1 MAASRHLSALSGDSL
16 GMIRRL
22 FADHGRLHLG
32 AYLGALALMG
42 LAALATALS
51 AYLLK
56 PVLNHMVEAG
66 GFTTLKFLSLYI
78 AGLFV
83 VRGAA
88 TYGYL
93 VLLARTG
100 NRIVAS
106 IQTRLFDHLL
116 VQNMAFFQDRYSTE
130 FMSRLAIAA
139 TSIRDT
145 LQLLI
150 TSAGR
155 DLLTLLGLISV
166 MVIQDPLMSVIALSL
181 MPVGGYGLA
190 SLIKSVRLLAR
201 RSFDGTAQI
210 LEIMQE
216 AMQGLRIV
224 KSFNLEP
231 EMRRRMRAA
240 VGEVEQIANHMSA
253 SMAIASPLADL
264 LGGIAIAV
272 VIFYGSWRISI
283 THADAGS
290 FFSFV
295 AALLMAYEPA
305 KRLARLNLE
314 IQNGLAG
321 AKLVYEILDRPAA
334 EPVVGMQPRLAV
346 GRGRIGFEHV
356 CFAYRDAEAVLQD
369 LSFVGEAD
377 QTTALVG
384 PSGGGKSTILALLQ
398 RFFDP
403 SAGRILIDGGDIAG
417 VDLASLR
424 AQIGFVSQD
433 VFLFRSSI
441 AENIALG
448 RPGATQAEIIA
459 AARKAHAHDFILS
472 FAAGYSTSVGE
483 RGLHLSTGQC
493 QRIAIA
499 RAILKD
505 APILLLDEPT
515 AALDPESEHAIATAL
530 QDLRRG
536 RTTIVVAHRLQTVVG
551 ADRIHMIEGG
561 RVVES
566 GTHPDLIARG
576 GKYCGFFQRQFERP
590 KSSPGAA
597 EELQSEGLQI
607 RESSEP

>member
-1 MAASRHLSALSGDSL
+1 MMTALRHISAFRGDSL
-16 GMIRRL
+16 SMTWRL
-22 FADHGRLHLG
+22 FVDHGRIHLG
-32 AYLGALALMG
+32 AYLTALALMA

-56 PVLNHMVEAG
+56 PVLNHMVEAD
-66 GFTTLKFLSLYI
+66 GFATLKYLSLFI

-88 TYGYL
+88 TYSYL

-106 IQTRLFDHLL
+106 VQTRLFDHLL
-116 VQNMAFFQDRYSTE
+116 VQNMAFFQDRHSAE

-155 DLLTLLGLISV
+155 DLLTLLGLVGV
-166 MVIQDPLMSVIALSL
+166 MIVQDPLMSLIALSL
-181 MPVGGYGLA
+181 MPIGGYGLA

-201 RSFDGTAQI
+201 RSFDGSAQI

-240 VGEVEQIANHMSA
+240 VDEVEQVANHMSA

-264 LGGIAIAV
+264 LGGVAIAV
-272 VIFYGSWRISI
+272 VIFYGSWRVSI
-283 THADAGS
+283 AHADAGS

-314 IQNGLAG
+314 IQNGLAA
-321 AKLVYEILDRPAA
+321 AKLVYEILDRPEA
-334 EPVVGMQPRLAV
+334 EPLVGAGPRLQV
-346 GRGRIGFEHV
+346 GFGRISFEHV
-356 CFAYRDAEAVLQD
+356 SFAYRDGEPVLKD
-369 LSFVGEAD
+369 LCLVGEAD
-377 QTTALVG
+377 RTTALVG
-384 PSGGGKSTILALLQ
+384 PSGGGKSTVLALLQ
-398 RFFDP
+398 RFYDP
-403 SAGRILIDGGDIAG
+403 CEGRIAIDGCDIAG

-424 AQIGFVSQD
+424 AHIAFVSQD
-433 VFLFRSSI
+433 VFLFCTSI

-472 FAAGYSTSVGE
+472 FAAGYATSVGE
-483 RGLHLSTGQC
+483 RGLHLSAGQR
-493 QRIAIA
+493 QRISIA

-515 AALDPESEHAIATAL
+515 AALDSESEHAIAMAMR
-530 QDLRRG
+530 DLRKG

-551 ADRIHMIEGG
+551 ADQIHLIEDG

-566 GTHPDLIARG
+566 GTHAELIACS
-576 GKYCGFFQRQFERP
+576 GKYCAFFQKQFEQTRAARTP
-590 KSSPGAA
+590 A
-597 EELQSEGLQI
+597 EEIQAS
-607 RESSEP
+607 RS

>member
-1 MAASRHLSALSGDSL
+1 MMAASRHISAFRGDSL

-22 FADHGRLHLG
+22 FVDHGRMHLG
-32 AYLGALALMG
+32 AYLTALLLMAI
-42 LAALATALS
+42 AALATAVS

-56 PVLNHMVEAG
+56 PVLNHMVEVG
-66 GFTTLKFLSLYI
+66 GFATLKYLSLFI

-88 TYGYL
+88 TYSYL

-106 IQTRLFDHLL
+106 VQTRLFDHLL
-116 VQNMAFFQDRYSTE
+116 VQNMAYFQDRHSAE

-155 DLLTLLGLISV
+155 DLLTLLGLVGV
-166 MVIQDPLMSVIALSL
+166 MIVQDPLMSLIALSL
-181 MPVGGYGLA
+181 MPIGGYGLA
-190 SLIKSVRLLAR
+190 SLIKNVRLLAR
-201 RSFDGTAQI
+201 RSFDGSAQI

-216 AMQGLRIV
+216 AVQGLRIV

-240 VGEVEQIANHMSA
+240 VDEVEQVANHMSA

-264 LGGIAIAV
+264 LGGVAIAV
-272 VIFYGSWRISI
+272 VIFYGSWRVSVA
-283 THADAGS
+283 HADAGS

-295 AALLMAYEPA
+295 AALLLAYEPA

-314 IQNGLAG
+314 IQNGLAA
-321 AKLVYEILDRPAA
+321 AKLVYEILDRPEA
-334 EPVVGMQPRLAV
+334 EPDGGAAPRLEV
-346 GRGRIGFEHV
+346 GAGRISFEHV
-356 CFAYRDAEAVLQD
+356 SFAYRDGEPVLRD
-369 LSFVGEAD
+369 LSFIGEAD

-384 PSGGGKSTILALLQ
+384 PSGGGKSTVLALLQ
-398 RFFDP
+398 RFYDP
-403 SAGRILIDGGDIAG
+403 CEGRITIDGCDIVG

-424 AQIGFVSQD
+424 SRIAFVSQD
-433 VFLFRSSI
+433 VFLFRASI

-448 RPGATQAEIIA
+448 RPGATRAEIIA

-472 FAAGYSTSVGE
+472 FAAGYATSVGE
-483 RGLHLSTGQC
+483 RGLHLSAGQR
-493 QRIAIA
+493 QRISIA

-515 AALDPESEHAIATAL
+515 AALDSEFGTCYCHGHARPAQRPHDDRCRASPA
-530 QDLRRG
+530 DGGRG
-536 RTTIVVAHRLQTVVG
+536 RPNPF
-551 ADRIHMIEGG
+551 D
-561 RVVES
+561 
-566 GTHPDLIARG
+566 
-576 GKYCGFFQRQFERP
+576 
-590 KSSPGAA
+590 
-597 EELQSEGLQI
+597 
-607 RESSEP
+607 

>member
-1 MAASRHLSALSGDSL
+1 MAASRHFSALSSDSL
-16 GMIRRL
+16 GMVRRV
-22 FADHGRLHLG
+22 FVDHGRPHMG
-32 AYLGALALMG
+32 AYFAALVLMAV
-42 LAALATALS
+42 AALATALS

-56 PVLNHMVEAG
+56 PVLNHMVEVG
-66 GFTTLKFLSLYI
+66 GFATLKFLSLYI
-78 AGLFV
+78 AALFV
-83 VRGAA
+83 VRGGA
-88 TYGYL
+88 TYAYL

-106 IQTRLFDHLL
+106 IQTQLFDRLL
-116 VQNMAFFQDRYSTE
+116 VQNMAFFQDRYSSE

-155 DLLTLLGLISV
+155 DLLTLLGLIGV
-166 MVIQDPLMSVIALSL
+166 MIIQDPLMSVIALSL
-181 MPVGGYGLA
+181 MPVGGYALA

-231 EMRRRMRAA
+231 EMRRRMKVA
-240 VGEVEQIANHMSA
+240 VGEVEQVANHMSA

-321 AKLVYEILDRPAA
+321 AKIVYEILERPEC
-334 EPVVGMQPRLAV
+334 EPFVASGPRLEV
-346 GRGRIGFEHV
+346 GFGRISFERV
-356 CFAYRDAEAVLQD
+356 SFAYRDGEAVLKD
-369 LSFVGEAD
+369 FSFAGEAD

-384 PSGGGKSTILALLQ
+384 PSGGGKSTVLALLQ

-403 SAGRILIDGGDIAG
+403 AEGRIVIDGCDITG

-424 AQIGFVSQD
+424 AQIAFVSQD

-448 RPGATQAEIIA
+448 RPGATRAEIIA

-472 FAAGYSTSVGE
+472 FSAGYSTSVGE
-483 RGLHLSTGQC
+483 RGLHLSTGQR

-515 AALDPESEHAIATAL
+515 AALDSESEHAIATAL
-530 QDLRRG
+530 QDLRKG

-566 GTHPDLIARG
+566 GTHADLIARG
-576 GKYCGFFQRQFERP
+576 GKYCGFFRRQFEQP
-590 KSSPGAA
+590 KSSVGMV
-597 EELQSEGLQI
+597 EGLQVLD
-607 RESSEP
+607 S